1 MLEELKNFFGRFE
14 SVLVVVKL
22 VNVEVNL
29 EINDI
34 SLVVV
39 FFNVVFIV

>member
-39 FFNVVFIV
+39 FFNIVFIV